1 MLDVDIYLQHR
12 STGPGVVKMDD
23 MFGASILRPVVDAE
37 ISSSGGALA
46 ADTAVERLSWERVEE
61 QFRQLFQNHL
71 LQSRQSVPLV
81 AARLGMSARNLHR
94 ILSGAQKMTTQL
106 HVQLGKALG
115 IDITRAVVAIA
126 GFKDWRTYYDSTLII
141 AVDLL
146 IPVIEMINERSPGG
160 VDRLH
165 PKAIQQ
171 LAGWISETVI
181 RHHEEV
187 SAFRED
193 INFPENS

>member
-1 MLDVDIYLQHR
+1 
-12 STGPGVVKMDD
+12 MDD
-23 MFGASILRPVVDAE
+23 MFAAPTSRVGVGAE
-37 ISSSGGALA
+37 ISSSVGAPA

-71 LQSRQSVPLV
+71 LQSHQSVPLV

-106 HVQLGKALG
+106 HVELGKALG
-115 IDITRAVVAIA
+115 IDITRAVVAVE
-126 GFKDWRTYYDSTLII
+126 GFKDWRAYYDPTLII

-146 IPVIEMINERSPGG
+146 IPVIKMINERSPGG

-181 RHHEEV
+181 RHHEEIL
-187 SAFRED
+187 ALRED
-193 INFPENS
+193 IKFSENS

>member
-1 MLDVDIYLQHR
+1 
-12 STGPGVVKMDD
+12 MDD
-23 MFGASILRPVVDAE
+23 MFAAPTSRVGVGAE
-37 ISSSGGALA
+37 ISSSVGVSA
-46 ADTAVERLSWERVEE
+46 ADTAVERLSSERVDE
-61 QFRQLFQNHL
+61 QFRQLFQKHL
-71 LQSRQSVPLV
+71 LQSDLTLPTV
-81 AARLGMSARNLHR
+81 ADRLGMSPRNLQR

-106 HVQLGKALG
+106 LVDFGNALE
-115 IDITRAVVAIA
+115 IDKTRAVVAIER
-126 GFKDWRTYYDSTLII
+126 FQDWRTYYDPTLIM

-146 IPVIEMINERSPGG
+146 RPVVEMVNRQSTKALEP
-160 VDRLH
+160 LH

-193 INFPENS
+193 IKFSENS